1 MELPSKLQ
9 RTLVT
14 LLSEL
19 VDGAS
24 AQQNYMLNPGDR
36 GLLAALDDLSPAEAS
51 AIGPSGSSI
60 AAHAD
65 HLRYG
70 LSLMNRWSVGE
81 NPFADAAWGDSWRRT
96 TVTDQEWAER
106 RRQLRD
112 EVSQWSAALSQ
123 PRSVNSMEL
132 AAMIGSIVHLAYH
145 LGAIRQIQPA
155 LRGPRET
162 G

>member
-24 AQQNYMLNPGDR
+24 GPQNYILNPGDR

-70 LSLMNRWSVGE
+70 LSLMNRWSAGE
-81 NPFADAAWGDSWRRT
+81 NPFAEAVWGDSWRRT
-96 TVTDQEWAER
+96 SVSADEWGER
-106 RRQLRD
+106 RRQLRQ
-112 EVSQWSAALSQ
+112 EAERWSAALSR
-123 PRSVNSMEL
+123 PRDVDSMEL

-162 G
+162 A